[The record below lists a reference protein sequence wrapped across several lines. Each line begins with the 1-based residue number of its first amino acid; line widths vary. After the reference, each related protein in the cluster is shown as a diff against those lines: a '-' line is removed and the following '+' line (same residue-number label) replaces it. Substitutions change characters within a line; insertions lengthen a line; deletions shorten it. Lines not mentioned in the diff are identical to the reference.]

1 MSSDLPA
8 DVKEF
13 IGKHIHSVAQL
24 EVLLMLRREPD
35 RTWTL
40 EQLTNGLYL
49 QSQMV
54 ARLLTDIVQRGFAVQ
69 EQGSFRYQPAN
80 DEERQLIDRLAHMY
94 QERRVAVIT
103 EIFSKPID
111 VVKAFADA
119 FRLRKEE

>member
-1 MSSDLPA
+1 MADEFPA

-24 EVLLMLRREPD
+24 EILLMLRKEPE
-35 RTWTL
+35 RTWTSA
-40 EQLTNGLYL
+40 EITSALYL

-54 ARLLTDIVQRGFAVQ
+54 AQLLADIAQRGFAVQ
-69 EQGSFRYQPAN
+69 TENCFRYQPAN
-80 DEERQLIDRLAHMY
+80 DADRQLIERLAQVY
-94 QERRVAVIT
+94 QERRVAVIA

-111 VVKAFADA
+111 FIKAFADA